1 MAGPGLMRSEKRCG
15 FRPEVLLKQWL
26 LRAAAVLL
34 QGTLAIMEAFLTVCR
49 AIHPLTSELEAEL
62 RRLVRPETVPAH
74 AQLLAPGSVAQRLYF
89 LETGLV
95 RSYYLKDGREVTS
108 WFMPEGNFVVSILSF
123 FSRQPSH
130 EYLQALEDCRLWSLS
145 HEQVQAL
152 YQQFPEFNFI
162 GRVLTER
169 YYVLSEQR
177 ALHLRMLPAAERYER
192 LLHGF
197 PDMLQ
202 RVPLKLLASHL
213 GLTPETLSRL
223 RARRS

>member
-1 MAGPGLMRSEKRCG
+1 MD
-15 FRPEVLLKQWL
+15 
-26 LRAAAVLL
+26 
-34 QGTLAIMEAFLTVCR
+34 AFLTLCR
-49 AIHPLTSELEAEL
+49 AIHPLTPALEAAL
-62 RRLVRPETVPAH
+62 RRLAQPETVPAH
-74 AQLLAPGSVAQRLYF
+74 TQLLVPGSVAQRLYF

-95 RSYYLKDGREVTS
+95 RSYYLREGREVTS
-108 WFMPEGNFVVSILSF
+108 WFMPAENFVVSILSF

-130 EYLQALEDCRLWSLS
+130 EYLQALESCRLWSLRY
-145 HEQVQAL
+145 EQVQTL

-177 ALHLRMLPAAERYER
+177 ALDLRMLPAAERYAR
-192 LLHGF
+192 LLRDF
-197 PDMLQ
+197 PDLLQ
-202 RVPLKLLASHL
+202 RVPLHMLASHL

>member
-1 MAGPGLMRSEKRCG
+1 MES
-15 FRPEVLLKQWL
+15 LLT
-26 LRAAAVLL
+26 A
-34 QGTLAIMEAFLTVCR
+34 CR
-49 AIHPLTSELEAEL
+49 AIHPLSPELEAEL
-62 RRLVRPETVPAH
+62 RRLVRPEIVPAH
-74 AQLLAPGSVAQRLYF
+74 TNLLAPGSVAQRLYF
-89 LETGLV
+89 LETGLL
-95 RSYYLKDGREVTS
+95 RSYYLKEGREVTS

-130 EYLQALEDCRLWSLS
+130 EYLNALEDCRLWSLS
-145 HEQVQAL
+145 HAQVQAL
-152 YQQFPEFNFI
+152 YQQFPVFNFI

-192 LLHGF
+192 LLQDF
-197 PDMLQ
+197 SDILQ

-213 GLTPETLSRL
+213 GLTAETLSRL